1 MSWASASVFGQA
13 CSKSSFLPLPLV
25 PSLALLR
32 NKKCEEGVCQG
43 KAGKCTCPQTK
54 SDFPQI
60 KAQIIHSKL
69 HSLLEGGKSICLASP
84 QPAAGRRGA
93 TIPMLHSCYF
103 TNQAWECLCCVFS
116 CCFYTERETPW
127 GQCCE
132 KTEVETH
139 PCTIGRF
146 FLFCTE
152 RGKVWP
158 SHHTFSCEVILWCVS
173 GKGVGFLI
181 ALPSSTS
188 IQPATLC
195 SQCLVFSQGRR
206 IWERLTVID
215 TLQMANT
222 LIWEGRGA

>member
-1 MSWASASVFGQA
+1 MPVYLG
-13 CSKSSFLPLPLV
+13 KLV
-25 PSLALLR
+25 PSPHFCPCLWFPPWHFSAIKNVRKVSVKAKLENVLVLR
-32 NKKCEEGVCQG
+32 WSL
-43 KAGKCTCPQTK
+43 T
-54 SDFPQI
+54 SPQI

-69 HSLLEGGKSICLASP
+69 HSVLEGGKSTCLASP
-84 QPAAGRRGA
+84 QPAARRRGA

-103 TNQAWECLCCVFS
+103 TNQAWECLCCAFS

-139 PCTIGRF
+139 PCTIGWF

-173 GKGVGFLI
+173 GKGVGSLI

-188 IQPATLC
+188 IQPDTLC